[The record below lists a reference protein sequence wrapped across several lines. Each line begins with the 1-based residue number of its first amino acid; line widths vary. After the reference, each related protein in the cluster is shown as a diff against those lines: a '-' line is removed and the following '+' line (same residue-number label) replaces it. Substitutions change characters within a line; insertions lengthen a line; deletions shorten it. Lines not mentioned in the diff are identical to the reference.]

1 MLPCEAGTANFFIE
15 PYGDVYPC
23 NGLEDRY
30 WKESMGNIR
39 NVRSFDELW
48 FSEQANKVRDL
59 VRTCPKNCWMV
70 GTAAPVMKK
79 YIKHPTAWVVKN
91 KIKSLM
97 GKPICIDHVPHF
109 DVGQDPLQGNLR
121 QSELSGQTINFKKRE
136 PEIVLSEVELADML
150 RTD

>member
-1 MLPCEAGTANFFIE
+1 
-15 PYGDVYPC
+15 
-23 NGLEDRY
+23 
-30 WKESMGNIR
+30 
-39 NVRSFDELW
+39 
-48 FSEQANKVRDL
+48 
-59 VRTCPKNCWMV
+59 
-70 GTAAPVMKK
+70 
-79 YIKHPTAWVVKN
+79 
-91 KIKSLM
+91 M